1 MTTNYLLVEL
11 TSKMEYEQRLKEA
24 AQRQRLLE
32 FLAMTRPVGGSRW
45 LQAVRNFV
53 NGTFVSKEQPIHAPT
68 PAIHAETTVDTKSEH
83 PALSFS
89 NRFMTEEE
97 WMQLFYMV
105 KNRKLS
111 VEQAAQL
118 LIALN
123 TA

>member
-11 TSKMEYEQRLKEA
+11 TSKLNHEERLKKA
-24 AQRQRLLE
+24 AHRQQLLE
-32 FLAMTRPVGGSRW
+32 FLAMTRPEGGRRW

-53 NGTFVSKEQPIHAPT
+53 NGYFVSKEQPIHSPT
-68 PAIHAETTVDTKSEH
+68 PALHAETTIEAKPEL

-97 WMQLFYMV
+97 WMQLFHMV

-118 LIALN
+118 LVAMN
-123 TA
+123 

>member
-11 TSKMEYEQRLKEA
+11 TSKLEHEQRLKQA

-32 FLAMTRPVGGSRW
+32 FLAMTRPEGGIRW

-53 NGTFVSKEQPIHAPT
+53 SGTFVSQAQPVHSPT
-68 PAIHAETTVDTKSEH
+68 ATLPAEAMPEH
-83 PALSFS
+83 PAPSFS
-89 NRFMTEEE
+89 NRLMTEEE
-97 WMQLFYMV
+97 WMQLFHMV

-118 LIALN
+118 LVAMN
-123 TA
+123 